1 MSESL
6 YTKIFKLGFNLF
18 PAFRGTGG
26 RITYIASDFS
36 EIRLKLPLNWR
47 TKNYVRTIY
56 GGSMYGAIDPV
67 YMLMLLK
74 TLGTDYIV
82 WDKAASIRFKKPGRT
97 TLFATFTL
105 TADELQT
112 IKRELEE
119 QLKIDRIY
127 TVHLVDKEGNI
138 YATAEKTM
146 HIRKKQ
152 RA

>member
-6 YTKIFKLGFNLF
+6 CTKIFKLGFNLF

-36 EIRLKLPLNWR
+36 EIRLKLPLSWR

-74 TLGTDYIV
+74 TLGTEYIV
-82 WDKAASIRFKKPGRT
+82 WDKAASIHFKKPGRT
-97 TLFATFTL
+97 TLFAAFSL
-105 TADELQT
+105 TEDELHF

-119 QLKIDRIY
+119 QPKIDRIY

-138 YATAEKTM
+138 YATAEKTL